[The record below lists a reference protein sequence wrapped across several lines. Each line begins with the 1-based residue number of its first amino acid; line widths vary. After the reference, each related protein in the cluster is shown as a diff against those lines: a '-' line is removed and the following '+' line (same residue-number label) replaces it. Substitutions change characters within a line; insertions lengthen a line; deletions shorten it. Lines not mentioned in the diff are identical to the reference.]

1 MPREDW
7 DETDMLFGEN
17 VNSKFERAY
26 QMEMY
31 VNNVDGFQGDQDF
44 FSKFGL
50 EIRDNANFVVGRQTF
65 EKYVPANIT
74 LRPREGDL
82 IWVPVMNRLFEIKFV
97 EEESHMFAI
106 GNKLPYVYEL
116 RCELF
121 RYSGE
126 GLNTGVGEIDKI
138 EDLSTYTV
146 QMVVTGNG
154 DFIIGETV
162 YQGANLAY
170 ATMTANVSNWFGAN
184 TELYL
189 IDIKGEIS
197 NNQSI
202 TGVTSNTVY
211 MVTLVDT
218 LADHVYYDSFDN
230 RLIQDEANAII
241 DFSETN
247 PFGHV

>member
-1 MPREDW
+1 MPRENW
-7 DETDMLFGEN
+7 NETDMLFGEN

-31 VNNVDGFQGDQDF
+31 INTVEGFKGDQDF
-44 FSKFGL
+44 FSRFGL

-65 EKYVPANIT
+65 EKYVPSNIT
-74 LRPREGDL
+74 PRPREGDL
-82 IWVPVMNRLFEIKFV
+82 IWIPVMNRLFEIKFV

-121 RYSGE
+121 RYANEEISTRVE
-126 GLNTGVGEIDKI
+126 DIDKI
-138 EDLSTYTV
+138 EDLSSYTV

-154 DFIIGETV
+154 NFIIGETV
-162 YQGANLAY
+162 YQGSNLAY
-170 ATMTANVSNWFGAN
+170 ATMTATVSDWNGAN

-189 IDIKGEIS
+189 IDINGEIS
-197 NNQSI
+197 NNQSL

-211 MVTLVDT
+211 MVTLVDD
-218 LADHVYYDSFDN
+218 LGDHVYYDSFDN
-230 RLIQDEANAII
+230 KLIQDEGNTFI

-247 PFGHV
+247 PFGEP

>member
-1 MPREDW
+1 MPRENW
-7 DETDMLFGEN
+7 NETDMLFGEN

-31 VNNVDGFQGDQDF
+31 INTVEGFKGDQDF
-44 FSKFGL
+44 FSLFGL
-50 EIRDNANFVVGRQTF
+50 AIRDNANFVVGRQTF
-65 EKYVPANIT
+65 EKYVPSNIT
-74 LRPREGDL
+74 PRPREGDL
-82 IWVPVMNRLFEIKFV
+82 IWIPVMNRLFEIKFV

-121 RYSGE
+121 RYANEEIS
-126 GLNTGVGEIDKI
+126 TGVEDIDKI
-138 EDLSTYTV
+138 EDLSSYTV

-154 DFIIGETV
+154 NFIIGETV
-162 YQGANLAY
+162 YQGSNLAY
-170 ATMTANVSNWFGAN
+170 ATMTATVSDWNGAN

-189 IDIKGEIS
+189 IDINGEIS
-197 NNQSI
+197 NNQSL

-211 MVTLVDT
+211 MVTLVDD
-218 LADHVYYDSFDN
+218 LGDHVYYDSFDN
-230 RLIQDEANAII
+230 KLIQDEGNTFI

-247 PFGHV
+247 PFGEP